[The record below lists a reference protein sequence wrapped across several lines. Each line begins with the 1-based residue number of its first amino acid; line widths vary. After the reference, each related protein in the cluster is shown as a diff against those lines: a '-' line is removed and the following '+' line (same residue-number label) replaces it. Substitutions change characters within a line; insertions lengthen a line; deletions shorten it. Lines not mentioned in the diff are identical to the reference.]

1 MNSIAVPDEGLF
13 AIAAAA
19 PPSQSIN
26 CLSPAT
32 VQSFLS
38 SWVELLLLSHRS
50 WAGTEQLPV
59 VIWAKFPK
67 RYAWEKAIA
76 PLAAID
82 DLSFYF
88 FSPEQDGIYTFD
100 LTEFEDDE
108 ATKLPD
114 SDLPL
119 STTSI
124 PLPFDSP
131 LTREY
136 FFLVWSAALQGGIVA
151 RRMVSV
157 AEIDL
162 DFDPFDDDGD
172 DWINSRSQD
181 QSLQVIFSL
190 EPAVTQQLL
199 QSIEQAMAQ
208 AASPLMSLD
217 AATPWQSAMAKV
229 PGLTPHLG
237 SLHFL
242 LSAQLQKQEELWQ
255 QNQQQIQALELVKA
269 GRHDRS
275 TLPLLEKTFLS
286 HLGQEL
292 RTPLSSIKTALSL
305 INAPTLKPAQ
315 RQRYMD
321 LIAKECDRQNTLVT
335 SLMNLVD
342 LDQEIKGSH
351 ELQPVQLQD
360 VIPTVVSSYQPLAAE
375 KGIRLT
381 YTLSDQL
388 PPVTSQTHWLQQIM
402 IHLLN
407 NGIQFTPRGGQVWV
421 RARQEADQIH
431 LEVRDSGLGIPQ
443 GEIAKIFDHFYR
455 TRQADEESIGVG
467 MGLPIVQQLVRQS
480 GGSISV
486 KSRVGEGST
495 FHILLPVYI

>member
-13 AIAAAA
+13 AIAAASL
-19 PPSQSIN
+19 PSRFTS

-38 SWVELLLLSHRS
+38 NWVDLLLLTHRS
-50 WAGTEQLPV
+50 QASAEPLPV
-59 VIWAKFPK
+59 IVWAKFPK
-67 RYAWEKAIA
+67 TYAWEQAVA
-76 PLAAID
+76 PLAAVD
-82 DLSFYF
+82 DLLVYR
-88 FSPEQDGIYTFD
+88 FSPEQDGLYTFD

-108 ATKLPD
+108 TTRLPD
-114 SDLPL
+114 LGLHRPS
-119 STTSI
+119 TSI
-124 PLPFDSP
+124 SLPFDSP
-131 LTREY
+131 LTKEY
-136 FFLVWSAALQGGIVA
+136 FFLVWSAAFQGGVVA
-151 RRMVSV
+151 RRAVSV
-157 AEIDL
+157 SEIDL
-162 DFDPFDDDGD
+162 DFDPFDDDD
-172 DWINSRSQD
+172 DWINSGDQD

-190 EPAVTQQLL
+190 EPAVIQQLL
-199 QSIEQAMAQ
+199 QSIEQVMTQ
-208 AASPLMSLD
+208 AASPLMSSD
-217 AATPWQSAMAKV
+217 NRTPWQSSMAKV
-229 PGLTPHLG
+229 PGLTPALG

-255 QNQQQIQALELVKA
+255 QNQQQSQALELVKT

-335 SLMNLVD
+335 SLMNLID
-342 LDQEIKGSH
+342 LDQEIQSMQK
-351 ELQPVQLQD
+351 LQPVQLQE
-360 VIPTVVSSYQPLAAE
+360 VIPTVVNSYQPLAAE

-407 NGIQFTPRGGQVWV
+407 NGMQFTPRGGQVWV

-431 LEVRDSGLGIPQ
+431 LEVRDSGLGISQ
-443 GEIAKIFDHFYR
+443 GEIAKIFNPFYR

-467 MGLPIVQQLVRQS
+467 MGLPIVEQLVRQS

-495 FHILLPVYI
+495 FHVLLPIYI

>member
-19 PPSQSIN
+19 LPSRFIS

-32 VQSFLS
+32 FQSFLS
-38 SWVELLLLSHRS
+38 NWVELLLLADRS
-50 WAGTEQLPV
+50 QAGTEQLPII
-59 VIWAKFPK
+59 IWAKFPA
-67 RYAWEKAIA
+67 RYAWEKALA
-76 PLAAID
+76 PLAALD
-82 DLSFYF
+82 RLSFYR
-88 FSPEQDGIYTFD
+88 FSPEQDELYAFD
-100 LTEFEDDE
+100 LTDFEDDE
-108 ATKLPD
+108 DIRLPN
-114 SDLPL
+114 SGLHLPK
-119 STTSI
+119 TSV

-131 LTREY
+131 LTKDY
-136 FFLVWSAALQGGIVA
+136 FFLVWSAVLQGGIVA
-151 RRMVSV
+151 RRTVSV
-157 AEIDL
+157 SEIDL
-162 DFDPFDDDGD
+162 DFDQLDDDGGD
-172 DWINSRSQD
+172 LINSGNQD
-181 QSLQVIFSL
+181 QSLQVVLSF
-190 EPAVTQQLL
+190 EPVVIRQLL
-199 QSIEQAMAQ
+199 QCIEQTMTQ
-208 AASPLMSLD
+208 ASGPLMSLD
-217 AATPWQSAMAKV
+217 TGTSWQSPMAKV
-229 PGLTPHLG
+229 PELTPDLG
-237 SLHFL
+237 WLHFL
-242 LSAQLQKQEELWQ
+242 LAAQLQKQEELWQ
-255 QNQQQIQALELVKA
+255 QNQQQIEALELVKA
-269 GRHDRS
+269 DPHNQS
-275 TLPLLEKTFLS
+275 TLPLLEQAFLS

-292 RTPLSSIKTALSL
+292 RTPLASIKTALSL
-305 INAPTLKPAQ
+305 ISAPTLKPSQ

-351 ELQPVQLQD
+351 ELQPVQLQE

-375 KGIRLT
+375 EGIRLT
-381 YTLSDQL
+381 YTLLDQL
-388 PPVTSQTHWLQQIM
+388 PAVTSQTHWLQQIM

-421 RARQEADQIH
+421 RARQEADWIH

-455 TRQADEESIGVG
+455 TRQADEKSIGVG

-495 FHILLPVYI
+495 FHILFPVYI